1 MQYGQ
6 FMKTGQVAAFQTQSA
21 SAEHIAHTARGPR
34 RSGALA
40 AIFGT
45 TGTPRHQAHMQTR
58 NMRICVFAQG
68 GAEIQM
74 LISSCVSKVSVT

>member
-1 MQYGQ
+1 M
-6 FMKTGQVAAFQTQSA
+6 A
-21 SAEHIAHTARGPR
+21 SSLKQGKLRRSKPKAQAPNMSRHTAHGPC

-40 AIFGT
+40 AIYAT
-45 TGTPRHQAHMQTR
+45 TETPRHQAHRQTP
-58 NMRICVFAQG
+58 NMRIRVFAPG